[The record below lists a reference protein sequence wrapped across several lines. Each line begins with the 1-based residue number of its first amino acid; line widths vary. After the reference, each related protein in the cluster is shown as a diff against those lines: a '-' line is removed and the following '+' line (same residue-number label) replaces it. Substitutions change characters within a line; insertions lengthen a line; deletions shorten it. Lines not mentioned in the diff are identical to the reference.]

1 MFYFINP
8 FYVTMRHMLFSNKF
22 QLLFSIFYS
31 NHFHL
36 SAHFQKDMW
45 TLIMVTVIIV
55 FRQADT
61 HLATDLTT
69 QFKITLPLTLIFLSI
84 FSFTCKETVA
94 DCDTNNVEEDEQD
107 LANLILAQF
116 HLEYPRLIFAA
127 FLATNLKFSFES
139 R

>member
-22 QLLFSIFYS
+22 QLLFSIFYKS
-31 NHFHL
+31 FP
-36 SAHFQKDMW
+36 SFSPFQKDLW
-45 TLIMVTVIIV
+45 TLMMVTVIIV